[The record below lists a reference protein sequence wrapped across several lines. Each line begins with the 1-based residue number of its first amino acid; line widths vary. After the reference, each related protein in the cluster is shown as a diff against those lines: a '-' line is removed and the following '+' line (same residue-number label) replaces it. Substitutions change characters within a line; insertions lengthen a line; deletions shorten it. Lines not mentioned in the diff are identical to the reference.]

1 MLLKYNIL
9 LYIQKNKE
17 GTAGPLRMRV
27 RWGSRILT
35 YNLGVSVEVSKWDK
49 DLQRC
54 RRNTTHGKMQLPAAT
69 INAAINA
76 YVEAAVTTFAS
87 FQVEGRTPSEEEYK
101 ERFAKNDPDAERRGG
116 ADRNSMQQLV
126 RQYLHEMQTKKMW
139 SDGTTTIA
147 VKSLQP
153 LTGEKAPEKLS
164 EDWAQK
170 WLERRVK
177 EGMEN
182 STIKSRLNHLKMF
195 ARWAGERIDARGL
208 IDFKP
213 RLKTADKEVFF
224 LTAEELERFAAT
236 DVHKTMQASK
246 DIFLIQCHTG
256 LRFSDASKL
265 QWNQVEGDN
274 LSVTIQ
280 KTKKSVKIPLDSAVK
295 AILERWREEGG
306 QASQVFP
313 KIKLETVNEH
323 LKIIA
328 RLAGINTLVTIP
340 HATGATTTT
349 EVKEKWEVVSS
360 HCGRRTFVCMLL
372 SAGVS
377 PQVVM
382 RMTGHSNYN
391 AMKPYIDVTDGSKE
405 EAVRKLNEL
414 MR

>member
-27 RWGSRILT
+27 RWGSHILT
-35 YNLGVSVEVSKWDK
+35 YNLGVTVEVSKWDK

-87 FQVEGRTPSEEEYK
+87 FQVEGRTPSEEEFRAK
-101 ERFAKNDPDAERRGG
+101 FAKNDPDADRRGT
-116 ADRNSMQQLV
+116 ASRDSIPQLV
-126 RQYLHEMQTKKMW
+126 REYLHDMRTRKMW
-139 SDGTTTIA
+139 SDGTLTIA
-147 VKSLQP
+147 LQALQP
-153 LTGEKAPEKLS
+153 LTTDKAPERLT

-170 WLERRVK
+170 WLERRIR

-182 STIKSRLNHLKMF
+182 TTIKARLNHIKTF
-195 ARWAGERIDARGL
+195 ARWAGERMESKGL
-208 IDFKP
+208 LEFNP

-224 LTAEELERFAAT
+224 LTAEELERFTAT

-256 LRFSDASKL
+256 LRFSDASTL
-265 QWNQVEGDN
+265 RWGQIEGDSLN
-274 LSVTIQ
+274 VTIR
-280 KTKKSVKIPLDSAVK
+280 KTKKTVKIPTDGTVR
-295 AILERWREEGG
+295 AILDRWRAERGQSEEIFGR
-306 QASQVFP
+306 
-313 KIKLETVNEH
+313 IKLETVNDH
-323 LKIIA
+323 LKVIA
-328 RLAGINTLVTIP
+328 RLAGINSLVSVP
-340 HATGATTTT
+340 HVTGGTSRIETR
-349 EVKEKWEVVSS
+349 EKWELVST